1 MHPQHEP
8 LHTRNSGASHFPV
21 VANGKSRTWGLRGD
35 CHAWRLASIIATL
48 FTLLFTIL
56 LAIQPAPALAQEPVT
71 PPSATPDAAAGLEI
85 FAQRCA
91 NCHGPLGM
99 GDGEQAAQLPVPPA
113 ALGSVDYVRQAVPA
127 HMFDVITNGVVQGG
141 MPPFGPGNSDPL
153 SETDRWNLVAAV
165 YSLGQR
171 QGLIDEG
178 QIQYEASCQ
187 ECHAVDGSGGDGV
200 PDLRDQTLWLQRS
213 DQDVHR
219 RLAVEPI
226 PEHEQIDLEEE
237 ALWAAIGFA
246 RTFSYD
252 YADPMAAFEPI
263 EAATVTGS
271 VTNESTGE
279 PLQEGVPA
287 ILNAFTADFQ
297 PSLTM
302 TTTLDAGGQFQFDL
316 TMVPP
321 DLVYVV
327 TVQYDDISYGSDF
340 GRLQRDEPTLNLAVP
355 VYERSDDPS
364 TVSIDQLHIILQFAE
379 GQVQVSEL
387 YQFSQNAPTVFVGQS
402 GDPAAGT
409 VRVALPDA
417 ASDPSFDRTFG
428 GMESFFPADTVIP
441 VDDGWA
447 DTVPLRP
454 GPSSLSLLVR
464 YTLPYDQDLTLS
476 HPLHYPVSRANL
488 VMPDVGV
495 GFGGDAWQEGEPQAM
510 GNAGIFLNYTQT
522 SVPADQPIQFSLQG
536 EPDLT
541 ATSAAA
547 APAARNS
554 TNELLIGGGVLLLA
568 LAAGMYTIRVW
579 RQNQEPDAEW
589 LDAPGDMASGDA
601 PRPETPA
608 PAVAPEA
615 ASPGAQRRQELLQA
629 IAALDDAHEAGDVS
643 ESDYEARRQAL
654 KDELIA
660 IWDA

>member
-1 MHPQHEP
+1 MHPQHKP
-8 LHTRNSGASHFPV
+8 THTRNSRARHVPV
-21 VANGKSRTWGLRGD
+21 VVKGKS
-35 CHAWRLASIIATL
+35 HAWRLPTIIATL
-48 FTLLFTIL
+48 LILIFTVLLTT
-56 LAIQPAPALAQEPVT
+56 QPAPAAAQEPVT
-71 PPSATPDAAAGLEI
+71 PPDATPDAAAGLEI
-85 FAQRCA
+85 FAARCA

-113 ALGSVDYVRQAVPA
+113 ALGSADYVRQAVPA
-127 HMFDVITNGVVQGG
+127 QMFDVITNGIMQGG
-141 MPPFGPGNSDPL
+141 MPPFGPGNSDPI

-178 QIQYEASCQ
+178 QVHYEATCQ
-187 ECHAVDGSGGDGV
+187 ECHAADGSGEDDV
-200 PDLRDQTLWLQRS
+200 PDLRDQTLWLERS
-213 DQDVHR
+213 DQDVNQ

-226 PEHEQIDLEEE
+226 PEHEEVALDEE
-237 ALWAAIGFA
+237 AMWAAIGYA
-246 RTFSYD
+246 RTFSYE

-263 EAATVTGS
+263 EAATITGS

-287 ILNAFTADFQ
+287 VLNAFTGDFE

-340 GRLQRDEPTLNLAVP
+340 GSLERDDPTLNLAVP
-355 VYERSDDPS
+355 VYERSSDPS

-387 YQFSQNAPTVFVGQS
+387 YQFSQNASTVFVGQS

-409 VRVALPDA
+409 VRVALPDG
-417 ASDPSFDRTFG
+417 ASDPGFDRTFG

-441 VDDGWA
+441 LDDGWA

-454 GPSSLSLLVR
+454 GPSTLSLLVR

-495 GFGGDAWQEGEPQAM
+495 EFGGDAWQEGEPQAM

-522 SVPADQPIQFSLQG
+522 SVPADQAIQFSLQG

-541 ATSAAA
+541 AASAAA

-568 LAAGMYTIRVW
+568 LAAGLYTIRVW
-579 RQNQEPDAEW
+579 RQNQEQDEDWVVTADDIPSADAS
-589 LDAPGDMASGDA
+589 LPGGS
-601 PRPETPA
+601 TP
-608 PAVAPEA
+608 PAAPEA
-615 ASPGAQRRQELLQA
+615 VAPGAQRRQELLQA
-629 IAALDDAHEAGDVS
+629 IAALDDAHEAG
-643 ESDYEARRQAL
+643 EIAKEDYEARRQAL